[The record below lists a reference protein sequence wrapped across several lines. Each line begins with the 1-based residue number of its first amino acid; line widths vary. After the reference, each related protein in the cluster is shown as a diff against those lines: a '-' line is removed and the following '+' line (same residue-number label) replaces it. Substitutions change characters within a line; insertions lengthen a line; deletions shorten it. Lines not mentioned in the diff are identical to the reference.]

1 MNERYDWY
9 EWYDRMNVAMTV
21 SEMVVVPSML
31 RLGETARATATLISM
46 GDGVCCTGG
55 ALEGW
60 RRRARLPSGVVA
72 VGSVVLSVR
81 FVLGVRL

>member
-31 RLGETARATATLISM
+31 RLGEKVRATATLISM
-46 GDGVCCTGG
+46 GDGV
-55 ALEGW
+55 LLH
-60 RRRARLPSGVVA
+60 RRRSGGMA
-72 VGSVVLSVR
+72 TTS
-81 FVLGVRL
+81 